1 MRKKNLLAMV
11 AIAAMA
17 FTATSA
23 FGATIPD
30 EQFTVQNPPT
40 NDRYTGI
47 NLEDTQK
54 NRNIFT
60 ALEARTADGTAYTSK
75 LLTRT
80 PCAKVGAPGCE
91 SEKYFQYTT
100 ALAYCSASLKS
111 DCISSVFAKDQN
123 GNVLEGKFVEYFPGD
138 TKSMYQGDSTLNL
151 PPGGSTFVVDFPT
164 LPHAG
169 GTQYLVVANMIGA
182 KKFGESKFVIEDFT
196 AGLFPVS
203 KISGEFGIAELE
215 TNENIRPD
223 HTVGGRQQKGGGS
236 GFIAGT
242 TALRTPCVQA
252 TKTNCLIS
260 WPLDLNV
267 EFGFT
272 MKLQT
277 KLTGWIHGRVTDV
290 NIAITKA
297 SDGDQVITVKG
308 KPSIIPGVAAWYKK
322 TDLPPSLKAHYANDP
337 DVDISG
343 QGWPGPTGGANP
355 SDGLPYSILKE
366 KFGYD
371 QGSFKEVLAWIDAV
385 SDKATFA
392 PTVWSIRSIGSGEIA
407 RCATDQQSLSG
418 FVTTNASM
426 YVASPPTFNKDDQ
439 SLDYKVIA
447 PHYLPDGKE
456 FKGMYNLVIK
466 SDVARCIY
474 GFSAAPVK
482 ATISIVSSDGT
493 AQVATTVVGE
503 RDGWLY
509 LSANNFTF
517 SSPIVKVKLSQDVA
531 VTTAKTSGTST
542 AKKSTITCVKGKVSK
557 KVTAVKPSC
566 PSGYKKK

>member
-1 MRKKNLLAMV
+1 MV
-11 AIAAMA
+11 AIAIM
-17 FTATSA
+17 TSTTSIA
-23 FGATIPD
+23 VGATIPD
-30 EQFTVQNPPT
+30 EQFVVQNPPT

-60 ALEARTADGTAYTSK
+60 ALEARTADGTAYNSK

-91 SEKYFQYTT
+91 FEKYFQYTT
-100 ALAYCSASLKS
+100 ALSFCSSSLKS
-111 DCISSVFAKDQN
+111 DCVSSVFAKDQS
-123 GNVLEGKFVEYFPGD
+123 GSVVEGKFVEYFPGD
-138 TKSMYQGDSTLNL
+138 TKYAYEGDSSINL
-151 PPGGSTFVVDFPT
+151 PAGGSTFVVDFPT
-164 LPHAG
+164 LPHSG

-182 KKFGESKFVIEDFT
+182 KKFGEKRFNIEDFT
-196 AGLFPVS
+196 AGIFPVS
-203 KISGEFGIAELE
+203 KISGDFGLAEPE
-215 TNENIRPD
+215 TNADIRPD

-236 GFIAGT
+236 GTVAG
-242 TALRTPCVQA
+242 AFAVRTPCVQS

-260 WPLDLNV
+260 WPFDLNV

-290 NIAITKA
+290 DVAITKA

-308 KPSIIPGVAAWYKK
+308 KPSVIPGVAAWYKK

-337 DVDISG
+337 NVDTG
-343 QGWPGPTGGANP
+343 GAGWPGPTGGANP
-355 SDGLPYSILKE
+355 GDGLPYSILKE
-366 KFGYD
+366 GFGYND
-371 QGSFKEVLAWIDAV
+371 GSFKEVLAWIAAV
-385 SDKATFA
+385 SDKATIA

-426 YVASPPTFNKDDQ
+426 YIASPPTYNTVDQ
-439 SLDYKVIA
+439 TLDYKVIA

-517 SSPIVKVKLSQDVA
+517 SAPIVKVKLSQDAA
-531 VTTAKTSGTST
+531 VTTPEKTVDKTAAKTI
-542 AKKSTITCVKGKVSK
+542 AKKTTITCVKGKTSK
-557 KVTAVKPSC
+557 KVTAIKPTC